1 MGARVTDF
9 LPTGRKV
16 PANGQRQAQQ
26 LPNEMDTD
34 EVKRLIELTYR
45 RAEPEDGDDVAYV
58 LDPRKYRC
66 DYGIDQL
73 RVVAIDGKI
82 ITAYPESGSKVLRW
96 NEDKGIW
103 IRNPELT

>member
-1 MGARVTDF
+1 
-9 LPTGRKV
+9 
-16 PANGQRQAQQ
+16 
-26 LPNEMDTD
+26 MDTD